1 MRWIQDNLCPYI
13 KLSYVKIAKLGPG
26 GHVPEH
32 NDKPNV
38 STANMETHSYDMLNT
53 ILIELT
59 GQDDLYVTH
68 DGKQLKYKAGDIY
81 WINVAKNHEVKN
93 NSDSD
98 RYNIRIHGLYNTK
111 FREMIKKCYMIK

>member
-1 MRWIQDNLCPYI
+1 M
-13 KLSYVKIAKLGPG
+13 KI
-26 GHVPEH
+26 
-32 NDKPNV
+32 
-38 STANMETHSYDMLNT
+38 HSYDMLNT

-68 DGKQLKYKAGDIY
+68 DSRELKYNAGDIY

-98 RYNIRIHGLYNTK
+98 RYNMRIHGLYNTK
-111 FREMIKKCYMIK
+111 FREMIKRCYMIK